1 MSFNLFK
8 RDKKES
14 EKKKLDDFIRKDESE
29 EESAEEVMA
38 EEPLTSEKEEEKA
51 SEKSESDNLTA
62 LGCFGWKEE
71 KTEKWLAKCA
81 KVWFLIMSLLY
92 FLFGALTFAPIIF
105 IKNKVNSVISDKK
118 MSLIIA
124 IAIYAVTVLLFAI
137 FVGIRSGSNV
147 PPAM

>member
-8 RDKKES
+8 REKES
-14 EKKKLDDFIRKDESE
+14 EKKTLDDFIRKDENE

-38 EEPLTSEKEEEKA
+38 EEPLTSEKEEV

-137 FVGIRSGSNV
+137 FIGVRFGANV

>member
-8 RDKKES
+8 REKES
-14 EKKKLDDFIRKDESE
+14 EKKTLDDFIRKDESE

-38 EEPLTSEKEEEKA
+38 EEPLTSEKEEV

>member
-8 RDKKES
+8 REKKES
-14 EKKKLDDFIRKDESE
+14 EKKTLDDFIRKDESE
-29 EESAEEVMA
+29 EENAEEVVA
-38 EEPLTSEKEEEKA
+38 DETIESEKEEEKA
-51 SEKSESDNLTA
+51 SEKPESDNLTA

-105 IKNKVNSVISDKK
+105 IKSKINPAVRDKK
-118 MSLIIA
+118 MSLILA
-124 IAIYAVTVLLFAI
+124 IVIYAVVFILFAI
-137 FVGIRSGSNV
+137 FIGIRTN
-147 PPAM
+147 PAVS

>member
-8 RDKKES
+8 REKES
-14 EKKKLDDFIRKDESE
+14 EKKTLDDFIRKDENE

-38 EEPLTSEKEEEKA
+38 EEPLTSEKEEV

>member
-8 RDKKES
+8 REKES
-14 EKKKLDDFIRKDESE
+14 EKKKLEDFIRKDENE

-38 EEPLTSEKEEEKA
+38 EETVSSEKEENV

-105 IKNKVNSVISDKK
+105 IKNKVNSVVSDKK

-137 FVGIRSGSNV
+137 FIGVRFGSNV

>member
-14 EKKKLDDFIRKDESE
+14 EKKKLEDFIRKDENE
-29 EESAEEVMA
+29 EENAEEVMA
-38 EEPLTSEKEEEKA
+38 EETVESEKEAPKCEVAPEN
-51 SEKSESDNLTA
+51 DNLTA

-137 FVGIRSGSNV
+137 FIGVRSGSNV
-147 PPAM
+147 PPAV

>member
-8 RDKKES
+8 REKES
-14 EKKKLDDFIRKDESE
+14 EKKTLDDFIRKDENE

-38 EEPLTSEKEEEKA
+38 EEPLTNEKEEVSK
-51 SEKSESDNLTA
+51 KPESDNLTA

-71 KTEKWLAKCA
+71 KTERWLAKCA

-137 FVGIRSGSNV
+137 FIGVRSGSNV

>member
-8 RDKKES
+8 REKES
-14 EKKKLDDFIRKDESE
+14 EKKKLEDFIRKDENE

-38 EEPLTSEKEEEKA
+38 EEPLTSEKEEV

-118 MSLIIA
+118 MSLIVA
-124 IAIYAVTVLLFAI
+124 LAIYAVAFILFAI
-137 FVGIRSGSNV
+137 FIGVRSGSNV

>member
-8 RDKKES
+8 REKES
-14 EKKKLDDFIRKDESE
+14 EKKTLDDFIRKDESE

-38 EEPLTSEKEEEKA
+38 EETISSEKEEKV

-137 FVGIRSGSNV
+137 FIGVRSGSNV
-147 PPAM
+147 PPAV

>member
-8 RDKKES
+8 REKES
-14 EKKKLDDFIRKDESE
+14 EKKTLDDFIRKDENE

-38 EEPLTSEKEEEKA
+38 EETVSSEKEEEKA

-105 IKNKVNSVISDKK
+105 IKNKVNSVVSDKK

-124 IAIYAVTVLLFAI
+124 IAIYAVAVLLCAI
-137 FVGIRSGSNV
+137 FIGVRFNSNV

>member
-14 EKKKLDDFIRKDESE
+14 EKKTLDDFIRKDENE

-38 EEPLTSEKEEEKA
+38 EETISSEKEEKV

-137 FVGIRSGSNV
+137 FIGVRINAKF
-147 PPAM
+147 PPAV

>member
-8 RDKKES
+8 REKES
-14 EKKKLDDFIRKDESE
+14 EKKTLDDFIRKDENE

-38 EEPLTSEKEEEKA
+38 EETVSSEKEEEKV

>member
-8 RDKKES
+8 REKES
-14 EKKKLDDFIRKDESE
+14 EKKTLDDFIRKDENE

-38 EEPLTSEKEEEKA
+38 EEPLTSEKEEV

-124 IAIYAVTVLLFAI
+124 MAIYAVTVLLFAI
-137 FVGIRSGSNV
+137 FIGVRSGSNV
-147 PPAM
+147 PPAV

>member
-8 RDKKES
+8 REKES
-14 EKKKLDDFIRKDESE
+14 EKKTLDDFIRKDENE

-38 EEPLTSEKEEEKA
+38 EETVSSEKEDKV

-105 IKNKVNSVISDKK
+105 IKNKVNSVVSDKK

-137 FVGIRSGSNV
+137 FIGVRFGANV

>member
-8 RDKKES
+8 REKES
-14 EKKKLDDFIRKDESE
+14 EKKTLDDFIRKDENE

-38 EEPLTSEKEEEKA
+38 EEPLTSEKEEVSK
-51 SEKSESDNLTA
+51 KPESDNLTA

-137 FVGIRSGSNV
+137 FIGVRSGSNV

>member
-8 RDKKES
+8 REKES
-14 EKKKLDDFIRKDESE
+14 EKKTLDDFIRKDENE

-38 EEPLTSEKEEEKA
+38 EETVSSEKEENV

-105 IKNKVNSVISDKK
+105 IKNKVNSVVSDKK

-137 FVGIRSGSNV
+137 FIGVRFGSNV
-147 PPAM
+147 PSAM

>member
-1 MSFNLFK
+1 
-8 RDKKES
+8 
-14 EKKKLDDFIRKDESE
+14 
-29 EESAEEVMA
+29 V
-38 EEPLTSEKEEEKA
+38 

-105 IKNKVNSVISDKK
+105 IKNKVNSVVSDKK
-118 MSLIIA
+118 MSLILA
-124 IAIYAVTVLLFAI
+124 IVIYAVVFILFAI
-137 FVGIRSGSNV
+137 FIGVRFDANV
-147 PPAM
+147 PSAI

>member
-8 RDKKES
+8 REKKES
-14 EKKKLDDFIRKDESE
+14 EKKTLDDFIRKDESE

-38 EEPLTSEKEEEKA
+38 EETISSEKEEKV
-51 SEKSESDNLTA
+51 SEKSGSDNLTA

-137 FVGIRSGSNV
+137 FIGVRINAKF
-147 PPAM
+147 PPAV